1 LLAFIS
7 DHPSDPIIAQEA
19 LMGLNQRVGFFQ
31 GLKYQGKGPML
42 AWILHR
48 LTGLGIL
55 IFVGVHVLASF
66 FMQQIGTG
74 LGTSINILYE
84 SWQFQIVVIFCML
97 FHAINGLRIAILD
110 IWPRLLPFQ
119 RESLW
124 LEWAIFIPVYALTI
138 FILVS
143 HGVAGS

>member
-1 LLAFIS
+1 
-7 DHPSDPIIAQEA
+7 
-19 LMGLNQRVGFFQ
+19 MGLNQRVRFFQ

-55 IFVGVHVLASF
+55 VFVGVHVLASF

-84 SWQFQIVVIFCML
+84 SWQFQIVVIFCVL
-97 FHAINGLRIAILD
+97 FHAMNGLRIAVLD
-110 IWPRLLPFQ
+110 IWPKLIPFQ
-119 RESLW
+119 REAIW
-124 LEWAIFIPVYALTI
+124 VEWAFFIPIYGLAV

-143 HGVAGS
+143 NALAVG

>member
-1 LLAFIS
+1 
-7 DHPSDPIIAQEA
+7 
-19 LMGLNQRVGFFQ
+19 MGLNQKVGLFQ
-31 GLKYQGKGPML
+31 GLKYQGGGSML

-66 FMQQIGTG
+66 FMQQLGTG

-84 SWQFQIVVIFCML
+84 SWEFQIVVIFCVL
-97 FHAINGLRIAILD
+97 FHAINGFRIAVLD

-119 RESLW
+119 REAMW
-124 LEWAIFIPVYALTI
+124 LEWVIFIPVYGLTI
-138 FILVS
+138 FILIS
-143 HGVAGS
+143 HALPGG